1 MNQGRRDFRDFS
13 LLLFC
18 TVFIFAHSSQS
29 SDDEFIIISQAM
41 GQSFVR
47 STTSAAAVHRPTRRH
62 IVTGPY
68 SRFFVYSTGWSI
80 PLANWSS
87 GRRVVGKDPSNADS
101 GKAIKMPLIYS
112 LYLMRIAMDMS
123 FFYVPLTLIYT
134 PTTLIMTTTTTNNN
148 TSNNELLIGDITS
161 NKIVLFV

>member
-1 MNQGRRDFRDFS
+1 
-13 LLLFC
+13 
-18 TVFIFAHSSQS
+18 
-29 SDDEFIIISQAM
+29 M

-68 SRFFVYSTGWSI
+68 SRFFVYSTGWSHGQ
-80 PLANWSS
+80 LD
-87 GRRVVGKDPSNADS
+87 RRVVVGKDPSNADS
-101 GKAIKMPLIYS
+101 GKAIKMPMIYS
-112 LYLMRIAMDMS
+112 LNLMRIAMDMS

-134 PTTLIMTTTTTNNN
+134 PTTLIMTTTTNNN
-148 TSNNELLIGDITS
+148 GTRNNELLIGDITS

>member
-1 MNQGRRDFRDFS
+1 
-13 LLLFC
+13 
-18 TVFIFAHSSQS
+18 
-29 SDDEFIIISQAM
+29 M

-68 SRFFVYSTGWSI
+68 SRFFVIYSTGWSHGQ
-80 PLANWSS
+80 LD
-87 GRRVVGKDPSNADS
+87 RRVVVGKDPSNADS
-101 GKAIKMPLIYS
+101 GKAIKMPMIYS

-134 PTTLIMTTTTTNNN
+134 PTILIMTTTTTNNN
-148 TSNNELLIGDITS
+148 TSSNNELLIGDITS